1 VDYFNSQVKAS
12 SLPGFLPAAA
22 LAAVLLCVASAHA
35 QDAVVLKSGV
45 TREGKITG
53 AKDGSL
59 RLQMGAATTGIPIGD
74 IVEVRMAAP
83 PEFDAAAAQLARG
96 DAKGAVAAL
105 QKINADYAGLP
116 AAWAERAAAM
126 LGDAKLAAGDAPGA
140 KEAYAAFSRAY
151 PQATALANL
160 GLARLAVDG
169 GQFDEA
175 GKLLAVVLAK
185 SATTAFPEPADG
197 PPLCQGHYLMGR
209 VREAGGDKQAALE
222 HYLTASAVFPFDRTA
237 ATEAQ
242 TRADK
247 LRSENAGLIAP

>member
-1 VDYFNSQVKAS
+1 VDYFNSLVKAS
-12 SLPGFLPAAA
+12 SLPGILPVVA
-22 LAAVLLCVASAHA
+22 LAAVSLCLASVQA
-35 QDAVVLKSGV
+35 QDSVVLKTGV

-53 AKDGSL
+53 AKDGSI
-59 RLQMGAATTGIPIGD
+59 RLQMGAAATGIPIAD
-74 IVEVRMAAP
+74 IVEIRMAAP

-96 DAKGAVAAL
+96 DAKGAVVAL
-105 QKINADYAGLP
+105 QKINTDYAGLP

-126 LGDAKLAAGDAPGA
+126 LGDAKLAAGDAAGA
-140 KEAYAAFSRAY
+140 KEAYAAFSRTY
-151 PQATALANL
+151 PKATALANL

-175 GKLLAVVLAK
+175 GKLLTPVLAK

-209 VREAGGDKQAALE
+209 VREAAGDKQAALE

-237 ATEAQ
+237 AAEAK